1 MQNVRFPTAIRGYD
15 REEVHRY
22 MRKVNTLIAEL
33 QITAAPESAIKAGL
47 EQVRAERRSVL
58 ATATQQAE
66 EITQHSRAEAD
77 DRLQEAQ
84 KEAERLRAAAE
95 REAEELREAA
105 AQQASGTLVGAETR
119 IRALQ
124 AHVERMQAQR
134 DRAVEE
140 LVELSRILDELLQ
153 RERANGD
160 GPTVREPVRVER

>member
-1 MQNVRFPTAIRGYD
+1 VQNANFPTAIRGYD
-15 REEVHRY
+15 RDEVHRY

-47 EQVRAERRSVL
+47 DQVRAERRSML
-58 ATATQQAE
+58 ATAAQQAE
-66 EITQHSRAEAD
+66 EIAERSREEAD
-77 DRLQEAQ
+77 SRLKEAQ
-84 KEAERLRAAAE
+84 KEAAQLRAAAE

-140 LVELSRILDELLQ
+140 LVELSRILDELLE
-153 RERANGD
+153 REGATGNGR
-160 GPTVREPVRVER
+160 TVPEPAHAER